1 MPVYLQSTSHV
12 VSNGVKVLVYGAAG
26 VGKTRLLA
34 TAPSPVIFS
43 CESGLLS
50 LRAYNIPYSVITSVY
65 DLQDAFNWISY
76 ASEARQ
82 FSTVCLDSV
91 SEIMEVLL
99 KAERVTKK
107 DPRQAYGEVL
117 IQGTN
122 LIRQFRDLPGKHVVL
137 VAKEEVGKDENSRM
151 YYQPSFPGAKL
162 GPAVPYFPDEV
173 FRLMAF
179 TDAATN
185 QRYSFLKCHPDQAT
199 VAKDRSGALAE
210 WELPDLNAIFTKI
223 AQTGALG

>member
-1 MPVYLQSTSHV
+1 MPVLLKSTAEV

-50 LRAYNIPYSVITSVY
+50 LRSYNIPYSTINTIA
-65 DLQDAFNWISY
+65 DLQDAFNWMAH
-76 ASEARQ
+76 ASEAKQ
-82 FSTVCLDSV
+82 FASVGLDSV

-99 KAERVTKK
+99 KNERVSRK

-117 IQGTN
+117 VQGTN
-122 LIRQFRDLPGKHVVL
+122 LIRQFRDLPGKHVIL
-137 VAKEEVGKDENSRM
+137 IAKEEVGKDENSRM
-151 YYQPSFPGAKL
+151 YFQPSFPGNKL
-162 GPAVPYFPDEV
+162 GTAVPYYPDEV
-173 FRLMAF
+173 FRLMPFIDPASG
-179 TDAATN
+179 
-185 QRYSFLKCHPDQAT
+185 QRYSYLRCHPDQTT

-210 WELPDLNAIFTKI
+210 WEWPDLNAIFSKI